1 MPIYIG
7 PYQTKTQQEEKVKQ
21 TIYRAVHN
29 SGATLRNLPI
39 LSLSSI
45 VITWGH
51 VSGHIM
57 ITRFGTCDVIIGDYF
72 LLF

>member
-1 MPIYIG
+1 MLTGSAALGIFYKLHIF
-7 PYQTKTQQEEKVKQ
+7 QLHVLAQLLQFQALKFAD
-21 TIYRAVHN
+21 I
-29 SGATLRNLPI
+29 
-39 LSLSSI
+39 SLSSI

-57 ITRFGTCDVIIGDYF
+57 ITPRFGTCEVVIGDYF

>member
-1 MPIYIG
+1 MHSVVKLGYVTALSNYIISTL
-7 PYQTKTQQEEKVKQ
+7 YKD
-21 TIYRAVHN
+21 Y
-29 SGATLRNLPI
+29 GALK
-39 LSLSSI
+39 SLSSI

-57 ITRFGTCDVIIGDYF
+57 ITPRFGTCEVIIGDYF